1 MKGTF
6 RTLTA
11 GLLGIAAVALAA
23 ACSSTTGSYGDACT
37 VYAVE
42 ASCDTGLDCRCRDN
56 GCFCAIPCNDN
67 SDCPGKYDKCVD
79 GSNPATNAVGSF
91 CFRFL
96 ADGGPLP

>member
-1 MKGTF
+1 MNGTF
-6 RTLTA
+6 RTLA
-11 GLLGIAAVALAA
+11 MAVASVGALAMAA
-23 ACSSTTGSYGDACT
+23 ACSSPSGSYGDACT

-42 ASCDTGLDCRCRDN
+42 APCDTGLECRCRDN
-56 GCFCAIPCNDN
+56 GCFCAKPCTDN
-67 SDCPGKYDKCVD
+67 SDCPGKYDQCVD